1 MINALIADDE
11 PLAREG
17 LQMLLREGSYVSR
30 VFEAN
35 NGREAVALIRNERP
49 NIVFLDV
56 QMPEMD
62 GFEVVKE
69 LGPDCASAVVFVTSH
84 DRYAIRAFEFNAID
98 YLLKPLNR
106 ERFKQALARASSRAV
121 DPAEDSRRMLALL
134 ETLAA
139 PREYLRR
146 IAVRSA
152 GKISLVDLEEV
163 TWIQAAENY
172 VQLHTAAA
180 RHLVHVTVQTLQE
193 SLDPKCFLRIH
204 RSLLVNVREVKEL
217 ETATHGEYVFVL
229 RSGVRLQSS
238 RTYNDAIKE
247 WAANPF

>member
-121 DPAEDSRRMLALL
+121 DPAEDSRRMVALL

-152 GKISLVDLEEV
+152 GKISFVDLDEV
-163 TWIQAAENY
+163 AWIQAAENY
-172 VQLHTAAA
+172 VQLHTAGA